1 MEATPHLAFIVAAYG
16 AAVGV
21 VVALTAWVMI
31 DRRLLL
37 RTLAELD
44 RRGVSRRS
52 AAQRNVAAMNE
63 AKEEA

>member
-1 MEATPHLAFIVAAYG
+1 MEATPHLAFIVGAYG

-21 VVALTAWVMI
+21 VVALTAWVMV
-31 DRRLLL
+31 DHRLQL
-37 RTLAELD
+37 RSIAELD

-52 AAQRNVAAMNE
+52 AAPRSAPAMNE